1 MKILPWNR
9 RSLELTEAT
18 ALLSTNVQL
27 AGDRFFAIKT
37 ERYFGD
43 NLKRLTMLPA
53 NEPKSAEAVL
63 QWVEAH
69 TRGRSGFGRVINYA
83 CV

>member
-27 AGDRFFAIKT
+27 AGDRVFAIKT
-37 ERYFGD
+37 EGYWVTI
-43 NLKRLTMLPA
+43 LK
-53 NEPKSAEAVL
+53 N
-63 QWVEAH
+63 
-69 TRGRSGFGRVINYA
+69 
-83 CV
+83 